1 MGSTGCVNRMLT
13 KAIVEAPNK
22 LRTPYILRP
31 ESAKQLQRDDQTY
44 AAAWMVPVGPPAA
57 KLSVAVVEPGDYRM
71 THSIET
77 SPAGNGRLHAW
88 PRTEWTLPP
97 IHASPPPP
105 PKGTLLVLHGYQDA
119 KEDMVPWALYLAQS
133 GYRVVLVDLRGHGR
147 STGDWIGF
155 GAFEVRDLGQ
165 VLDDLQG
172 RGLASGPVGVLGLS
186 YGASIGLQLAGHDR
200 RIGSVVALE
209 PFSDPRRAVGEFARA
224 VVPGLVKDWSDR
236 DFSDAEDR
244 AGRLADFSWKDADVM
259 GSVANATAPI
269 LYVYA
274 DHDRWISPEN
284 TNLLAQGTRG
294 LHSVMT
300 VHFDDHTL
308 EDHVKLSWTLDPI
321 APVIRKWFDA
331 SLVGSSSGLKGR
343 LTSLG
348 FLR

>member
-1 MGSTGCVNRMLT
+1 MLT

-31 ESAKQLQRDDQTY
+31 ESAKQLQRDEQTFS
-44 AAAWMVPVGPPAA
+44 AAWRVPVGPPAA
-57 KLSVAVVEPGDYRM
+57 QLAVAVVEPGDYGM
-71 THSIET
+71 THSIEMGL
-77 SPAGNGRLHAW
+77 ANNGRPHAW
-88 PRTEWTLPP
+88 PKTEWTLPA
-97 IHASPPPP
+97 IRASAQP
-105 PKGTLLVLHGYQDA
+105 PKGTILVLHGYQDT
-119 KEDMVPWALYLAQS
+119 KEDMMHWALFLAQS
-133 GYRVVLVDLRGHGR
+133 GYRVVLVDLRGHGH

-155 GAFEVRDLGQ
+155 GAFEVHDLEQ
-165 VLDDLQG
+165 VLDDVQG
-172 RGLASGPVGVLGLS
+172 RGLAPGPVGVLGLS
-186 YGASIGLQLAGHDR
+186 YGASIGLQFAGHDK

-209 PFSDPRRAVGEFARA
+209 PFSDPRRAVKEFARA

-244 AGRLADFSWKDADVM
+244 AGRLAGFSWKDANVM
-259 GSVANATAPI
+259 GSVANAAAPI

-284 TNLLAQGTRG
+284 TRLLAQGTRG

-321 APVIRKWFDA
+321 APVILKWFDA
-331 SLVGSSSGLKGR
+331 SLVGGRSGQKER
-343 LTSLG
+343 LTSLS
-348 FLR
+348 FFK